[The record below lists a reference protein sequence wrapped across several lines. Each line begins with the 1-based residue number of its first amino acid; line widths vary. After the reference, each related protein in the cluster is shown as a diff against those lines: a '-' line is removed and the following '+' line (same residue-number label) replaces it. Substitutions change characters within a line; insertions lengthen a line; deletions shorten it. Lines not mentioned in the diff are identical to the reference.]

1 MEFIMSNTDIHH
13 MHEDIEII
21 KNDLALIKHILSE
34 EGQLTS
40 ETKNRLAKARKI
52 LLTEYK
58 EL

>member
-1 MEFIMSNTDIHH
+1 MSNTDIHH
-13 MHEDIEII
+13 MHEDIEIM